1 MNRNKKI
8 KNFSIIAHIDHGKST
23 LADRF
28 LEMTKTIRDDEM
40 SDQHL
45 DTMDLEQERGIT
57 IKLQPVRMKYKGHT
71 LNLIDTPGHVD
82 FNYEVSRSLAA
93 VEGVILLVDASQGV
107 QAQTIANLY
116 LAQEQG
122 LEIIPVLNK
131 IDLDNIDL
139 DKRKIELAELLNCD
153 IDDILTCSA
162 KTGEGVESVLDAV
175 VDKTP
180 SPNIDTDSDELKALI
195 FDSHYDDY
203 RGVVASVRVMQGQ
216 AEEGEK
222 IELMRSGAETKVL
235 AAGYHSPKMQEKE
248 QLETGQIGYLV
259 TDLKDINKVQVGDTI
274 TNQES
279 PADDPLPGYKEVK
292 PRVFAGIFP
301 QEGDESK
308 DLRKAIEKLK
318 LSDSALTYRPDHSPA
333 LGYGFRCGFLGM
345 LHLEIF
351 QERLEREFD
360 LNIVATVPSVEYKV
374 TKTDGEQIN
383 VKSPEDLPD
392 RPKIETIKEPWMDV
406 EILTPEKYIGDVMQ
420 LLENKKGNYHT
431 REHLNTDD
439 TQRVILTYKMPLAAL
454 ITDFYDKL
462 KSASKGYAS
471 LSYEFDEYREA
482 DVVRMDV
489 LVAEEKV
496 DSLSLLV
503 WEDQAQQVGR
513 KVVESLAET
522 LPRQQFKLKI
532 QAAVGGDIV
541 AAEHLSAKR
550 KNVTEDLYGG
560 DVTRKRKLLERQKEQ
575 KKKMQQHGS
584 VDIPKEAYMSVL
596 KR

>member
-1 MNRNKKI
+1 MSKENKI

-57 IKLQPVRMKYKGHT
+57 IKLQPVRMKYRDHT

-93 VEGVILLVDASQGV
+93 VESVILLVDASQGV

-122 LEIIPVLNK
+122 LEVIPVLNK

-162 KTGEGVESVLDAV
+162 KTGEGVEEVLDAV
-175 VDKTP
+175 VDRTP
-180 SPNIDTDSDELKALI
+180 PPDISPDSDKLKALI

-216 AEEGEK
+216 AETDEE

-248 QLETGQIGYLV
+248 KLETGQIGYLV

-274 TNQES
+274 TNQGS
-279 PADDPLPGYKEVK
+279 PVDKPLPGYKEVK

-383 VKSPEDLPD
+383 VKSPEDLPE
-392 RPKIETIKEPWMDV
+392 RPKIDTIKEPWMDV

-513 KVVESLAET
+513 KVVESLADT

-541 AAEHLSAKR
+541 AAEHLSARR

>member
-1 MNRNKKI
+1 MSENKI
-8 KNFSIIAHIDHGKST
+8 RNFSIIAHIDHGKST

-28 LEMTKTIRDDEM
+28 LEETKTIEDRDM
-40 SDQHL
+40 HDQKL

-57 IKLQPVRMKYKGHT
+57 IKLQPVRMKYKNYT

-93 VEGVILLVDASQGV
+93 VESVILLVDAAQGV

-116 LAQEQG
+116 LAWEQD

-131 IDLDNIDL
+131 IDLPNVDI
-139 DKRKIELAELLNCD
+139 DKRKLELAELLGCD
-153 IDDILTCSA
+153 LDDILACSA
-162 KTGEGVESVLDAV
+162 KTGEGVTDVLDAV
-175 VDKTP
+175 VENTP
-180 SPNIDTDSDELKALI
+180 PPQIEPQSEKLKALI

-203 RGVVASVRVMQGQ
+203 RGVVASVRIIS
-216 AEEGEK
+216 GEAK
-222 IELMRSGAETKVL
+222 EKDRIRMMKSGAESKILGT
-235 AAGYHSPKMQEKE
+235 GCHTPQMIEKDK
-248 QLETGQIGYLV
+248 LETGQIGYIT

-274 TNQES
+274 TFQDN
-279 PADDPLPGYKEVK
+279 PAEKPLPGYKEVK

-301 QEGDESK
+301 EEGDDSK
-308 DLRKAIEKLK
+308 ELRKAIEKLK
-318 LSDSALTYRPDHSPA
+318 LSDSALVYEPEHSSA

-360 LNIVATVPSVEYKV
+360 LDIVATVPSVEYKV
-374 TKTDGEQIN
+374 EKTDGEKLSI
-383 VKSPEDLPD
+383 KSPEDMPE
-392 RPKIETIKEPWMDV
+392 RQKIEQISEPWMNV
-406 EILTPEKYIGDVMQ
+406 EIIVPDEFIGNVMN
-420 LLENKKGNYHT
+420 LLDHKKGNYKT
-431 REHLNTDD
+431 TEYLNTNDN
-439 TQRVILTYKMPLAAL
+439 QRAIVKYEMPLAAL

-471 LSYEFDEYREA
+471 LNYEFDGYRPAE
-482 DVVRMDV
+482 VKRMDI

-503 WEDQAQQVGR
+503 WEDQAEQTGR
-513 KVVESLAET
+513 KIVESLAET
-522 LPRQQFKLKI
+522 LPKQQFKLKI
-532 QAAVGGDIV
+532 QAKVGGNIV
-541 AAEHLSAKR
+541 AAEHLSARR

-575 KKKMQQHGS
+575 KKKMRKHGN

>member
-1 MNRNKKI
+1 MTPQPNKI

-28 LEMTKTIRDDEM
+28 LELTKTIADRDMKE
-40 SDQHL
+40 QKL

-57 IKLQPVRMKYKGHT
+57 IKLQPVRMQYKDHT

-93 VEGVILLVDASQGV
+93 VESVILLVDASQGV

-116 LAQEQG
+116 LAQEQD
-122 LEIIPVLNK
+122 LEIIPVINK
-131 IDLDNIDL
+131 IDLENIDL

-175 VDKTP
+175 VDRTP
-180 SPNIDTDSDELKALI
+180 SPKIKPEQNLQALI
-195 FDSHYDDY
+195 FDSHYDDF
-203 RGVVASVRVMQGQ
+203 RGVVASVRVMQGEIDQ
-216 AEEGEK
+216 GQP
-222 IELMRSGAETKVL
+222 IELMRSGAESKVL
-235 AAGYHSPKMQEKE
+235 ATGFHSPQMQEKDK
-248 QLETGQIGYLV
+248 LEAGQIGYIV
-259 TDLKDINKVQVGDTI
+259 TDLKDINKVKVGDTV
-274 TNQES
+274 TNLET
-279 PADDPLPGYKEVK
+279 PAQKPLAGYKEVK

-301 QEGDESK
+301 QDGEAKE
-308 DLRKAIEKLK
+308 LRKAIKKLK
-318 LSDSALTYRPDHSPA
+318 LSDSALVYQPDHSPA

-360 LNIVATVPSVEYKV
+360 LNIIATVPSVEYKV
-374 TKTDGEQIN
+374 LKTDGEEIS
-383 VKSPEDLPD
+383 VKSPEDLPE
-392 RPKIETIKEPWMDV
+392 RPKIESIKEPWMDV
-406 EILTPEKYIGDVMQ
+406 EILTPEEYIGNVMK
-420 LLENKKGNYHT
+420 LLENKKGNYQNT
-431 REHLNTDD
+431 RYLNTND
-439 TQRVILTYKMPLAAL
+439 TSRAVIEYEMPLAGL

-471 LSYEFDEYREA
+471 LNYEFIENRPAE
-482 DVVRMDV
+482 VVKLDV

-496 DSLSLLV
+496 DSLSTLV
-503 WEDQAQQVGR
+503 WEDQSYEVGR
-513 KVVESLAET
+513 KIVDSLAET

-532 QAAVGGDIV
+532 QAAIGGDVI
-541 AAEHLSAKR
+541 ASQHLSAKR

-575 KKKMQQHGS
+575 KKKMQKHGS

>member
-1 MNRNKKI
+1 MLENKI
-8 KNFSIIAHIDHGKST
+8 RNFSIIAHIDHGKST

-28 LEMTKTIRDDEM
+28 LEETRTIEDRDM
-40 SDQHL
+40 HDQKL

-57 IKLQPVRMKYKGHT
+57 IKLQPVRMKYKDYT

-93 VEGVILLVDASQGV
+93 VESVILLVDASQGV

-116 LAQEQG
+116 LAWEQD

-131 IDLDNIDL
+131 IDLPNVDI
-139 DKRKIELAELLNCD
+139 DKRKLELAELLGCD
-153 IDDILTCSA
+153 LDDILACSA
-162 KTGEGVESVLDAV
+162 KTGEGVADVLDAV
-175 VDKTP
+175 VENTP
-180 SPNIDTDSDELKALI
+180 PPQIEPESEKLKALI

-203 RGVVASVRVMQGQ
+203 RGVVASVRIIS
-216 AEEGEK
+216 GEAKEKDK
-222 IELMRSGAETKVL
+222 IRMMKSGAESKILGT
-235 AAGYHSPKMQEKE
+235 GYHSPKMIE
-248 QLETGQIGYLV
+248 QNKLDTGQIGYIT

-274 TNQES
+274 TLQEN
-279 PADDPLPGYKEVK
+279 PAEKPLPGYKEVK

-301 QEGDESK
+301 EEGDDSK
-308 DLRKAIEKLK
+308 ELRKAIEKLK
-318 LSDSALTYRPDHSPA
+318 LSDSALVYQPEHSSA

-360 LNIVATVPSVEYKV
+360 LDIVATVPSVEYKV
-374 TKTDGEQIN
+374 EKTDGEKLSI
-383 VKSPEDLPD
+383 KSPEDVPE
-392 RPKIETIKEPWMDV
+392 RQKIEQIYEPWMDV
-406 EILTPEKYIGDVMQ
+406 EIIVPDEFIGNVMN
-420 LLENKKGNYHT
+420 LLDHKKGNYQT
-431 REHLNTDD
+431 TEYLNTNDN
-439 TQRVILTYKMPLAAL
+439 QRAIVKYEMPLAAL

-471 LSYEFDEYREA
+471 LNYEFDRYRPAE
-482 DVVRMDV
+482 VKRMDI

-503 WEDQAQQVGR
+503 WEDQAEQTGR
-513 KVVESLAET
+513 KIVESLAET
-522 LPRQQFKLKI
+522 LPKQQFKLKI
-532 QAAVGGDIV
+532 QAKVGGNIV
-541 AAEHLSAKR
+541 AAEHLSARR

-575 KKKMQQHGS
+575 KKKMRKHGN

>member
-1 MNRNKKI
+1 MSENKI
-8 KNFSIIAHIDHGKST
+8 RNFSIIAHIDHGKST

-28 LEMTKTIRDDEM
+28 LEETRTIEDRDM
-40 SDQHL
+40 HDQKL

-57 IKLQPVRMKYKGHT
+57 IKLQPVRMKYKDYT

-93 VEGVILLVDASQGV
+93 VESVILLVDASQGV

-116 LAQEQG
+116 LAWEQD

-131 IDLDNIDL
+131 IDLPNVDI
-139 DKRKIELAELLNCD
+139 DKRKLELAELLGCD
-153 IDDILTCSA
+153 LDDILACSA
-162 KTGEGVESVLDAV
+162 KTGEGVTDVLDAV
-175 VDKTP
+175 VENTP
-180 SPNIDTDSDELKALI
+180 PPQIEPQSEKLKALI

-203 RGVVASVRVMQGQ
+203 RGVVASVRIIS
-216 AEEGEK
+216 GEAKEKDK
-222 IELMRSGAETKVL
+222 IRMMKSGAESKILGT
-235 AAGYHSPKMQEKE
+235 GCHTPQMIEKDK
-248 QLETGQIGYLV
+248 LETGQIGYIT

-274 TNQES
+274 TFQDKTAQES
-279 PADDPLPGYKEVK
+279 LPGYKEVK

-301 QEGDESK
+301 EEGDDSK
-308 DLRKAIEKLK
+308 ELRKAIEKLK
-318 LSDSALTYRPDHSPA
+318 LSDSALVYEPEHSSA

-360 LNIVATVPSVEYKV
+360 LDIVATVPSVEYKV
-374 TKTDGEQIN
+374 EKTDGEKLSI
-383 VKSPEDLPD
+383 KSPEDMPE
-392 RPKIETIKEPWMDV
+392 RQKIERISEPWMDV
-406 EILTPEKYIGDVMQ
+406 EIIVPDEFIGNVMN
-420 LLENKKGNYHT
+420 LLDHKKGNYKT
-431 REHLNTDD
+431 TEYLNTNDN
-439 TQRVILTYKMPLAAL
+439 QRAIVKYEIPLAAL

-471 LSYEFDEYREA
+471 LNYEFDEYRPAE
-482 DVVRMDV
+482 VKRMDI

-503 WEDQAQQVGR
+503 WEDQAEQTGR
-513 KVVESLAET
+513 KIVESLAET
-522 LPRQQFKLKI
+522 LPKQQFKLKI
-532 QAAVGGDIV
+532 QAKVGGNIV
-541 AAEHLSAKR
+541 AAEHLSARR

-575 KKKMQQHGS
+575 KKKMRKHGN

>member
-1 MNRNKKI
+1 MTTKANKI

-28 LEMTKTIRDDEM
+28 LELTKTIADRDMKE
-40 SDQHL
+40 QKL

-57 IKLQPVRMKYKGHT
+57 IKLQPVRMQYKDHT

-93 VEGVILLVDASQGV
+93 VESVILLVDASQGV

-116 LAQEQG
+116 LAQEQD

-131 IDLDNIDL
+131 IDLGNIDL

-153 IDDILTCSA
+153 IEDILTCSA

-175 VDKTP
+175 VNRTP
-180 SPNIDTDSDELKALI
+180 SPEIKPEQNLQALI
-195 FDSHYDDY
+195 FDSHYDDF
-203 RGVVASVRVMQGQ
+203 RGVVASVRVMQG
-216 AEEGEK
+216 E
-222 IELMRSGAETKVL
+222 IEQGKQIKLMRSGAESKVL
-235 AAGYHSPKMQEKE
+235 ATGFHFPQMQEKE
-248 QLETGQIGYLV
+248 KLEAGQIGYIV
-259 TDLKDINKVQVGDTI
+259 TDLKDINKVKVGDTV
-274 TNQES
+274 TNLET
-279 PADDPLPGYKEVK
+279 PAQQPLAGYKEVK

-301 QEGDESK
+301 QDGEAKE
-308 DLRKAIEKLK
+308 LRKAIKKLK
-318 LSDSALTYRPDHSPA
+318 LSDSALVYQPDHSPA
-333 LGYGFRCGFLGM
+333 LGYGFRCGLLGM

-360 LNIVATVPSVEYKV
+360 LNIIATVPSVEYKV
-374 TKTDGEQIN
+374 LKTDGEKIS
-383 VKSPEDLPD
+383 VKSPEDLPE
-392 RPKIETIKEPWMDV
+392 RPKIESIKEPWMDV
-406 EILTPEKYIGDVMQ
+406 EILTPEEYIGNVMK
-420 LLENKKGNYHT
+420 LLENKKGNYQNT
-431 REHLNTDD
+431 RYLNTND
-439 TQRVILTYKMPLAAL
+439 TSRAVIEYEMPLAGL

-471 LSYEFDEYREA
+471 LNYEFIENRLAE
-482 DVVRMDV
+482 VVKLDV

-496 DSLSLLV
+496 DSLSTLV
-503 WEDQAQQVGR
+503 WEDQSYEVGR
-513 KVVESLAET
+513 KIVDSLAET

-532 QAAVGGDIV
+532 QAAIGGDVI
-541 AAEHLSAKR
+541 ASQHLSAKR

-575 KKKMQQHGS
+575 KKKMQKHGS

>member
-1 MNRNKKI
+1 MTTQPNKI

-28 LEMTKTIRDDEM
+28 LELTKTIADRDMKE
-40 SDQHL
+40 QKL

-57 IKLQPVRMKYKGHT
+57 IKLQPVRMQYKDHT

-93 VEGVILLVDASQGV
+93 VESVILLVDASQGV

-116 LAQEQG
+116 LAQEQD
-122 LEIIPVLNK
+122 LEIIPVINK
-131 IDLDNIDL
+131 IDLENIDL

-175 VDKTP
+175 VDRTP
-180 SPNIDTDSDELKALI
+180 SPKIKPEQNLQALI
-195 FDSHYDDY
+195 FDSHYDDF
-203 RGVVASVRVMQGQ
+203 RGVVASVRVMQGEIDQ
-216 AEEGEK
+216 GQP
-222 IELMRSGAETKVL
+222 IELMRSGAESKVL
-235 AAGYHSPKMQEKE
+235 ATGFHSPQMQEKDK
-248 QLETGQIGYLV
+248 LEAGQIGYIV
-259 TDLKDINKVQVGDTI
+259 TDLKDINKVKVGDTV
-274 TNQES
+274 TNLKT
-279 PADDPLPGYKEVK
+279 PAQKPLAGYKEVK

-301 QEGDESK
+301 QDGEAKE
-308 DLRKAIEKLK
+308 LRKAIKKLK
-318 LSDSALTYRPDHSPA
+318 LSDSALVYQPDHSPA

-360 LNIVATVPSVEYKV
+360 LNIIATVPSVEYKV
-374 TKTDGEQIN
+374 LKTDGEEIS
-383 VKSPEDLPD
+383 VKSPEDLPE
-392 RPKIETIKEPWMDV
+392 RPKIESIKEPWMDV
-406 EILTPEKYIGDVMQ
+406 EILTPEEYIGNVMK
-420 LLENKKGNYHT
+420 LLENKKGNYQNT
-431 REHLNTDD
+431 RYLNTND
-439 TQRVILTYKMPLAAL
+439 TSRAVIEYEMPLAGL

-471 LSYEFDEYREA
+471 LNYEFIENRPAE
-482 DVVRMDV
+482 VVKLDV

-496 DSLSLLV
+496 DSLSTLV
-503 WEDQAQQVGR
+503 WEDQSYEVGR
-513 KVVESLAET
+513 KIVDSLAET

-532 QAAVGGDIV
+532 QAAIGGDVI
-541 AAEHLSAKR
+541 ASQHLSAKR

-575 KKKMQQHGS
+575 KKKMQKHGS

>member
-1 MNRNKKI
+1 MSKENKI

-28 LEMTKTIRDDEM
+28 LETTKTIRDDEM

-57 IKLQPVRMKYKGHT
+57 IKLQPVRMKYRDHT

-93 VEGVILLVDASQGV
+93 VESVILLVDASQGV

-139 DKRKIELAELLNCD
+139 DKRKIELAELLNCN

-162 KTGEGVESVLDAV
+162 KTGEGVEEVLDAV
-175 VDKTP
+175 VDRTP
-180 SPNIDTDSDELKALI
+180 PPDINPDSDKLKALI

-216 AEEGEK
+216 AETDEEIK
-222 IELMRSGAETKVL
+222 LMRSGAETKVL

-248 QLETGQIGYLV
+248 KLETGQIGYLV

-274 TNQES
+274 TNQDK
-279 PADDPLPGYKEVK
+279 PADEPLPGYKEVK

-383 VKSPEDLPD
+383 VKSPEDLPE
-392 RPKIETIKEPWMDV
+392 RPKIDTIKEPWMDV
-406 EILTPEKYIGDVMQ
+406 EILIPEKYIGDVMQ

-513 KVVESLAET
+513 KVVESLADT